1 MLEGLEGTLLTI
13 VAFVLVLGVVVVVH
27 EYGHF
32 QVARWC
38 GIAVKSFSLGMGPPI
53 ASLQDKHGTTW
64 KISAIPVGGFVSW
77 LDDTD
82 PTSTRPATE
91 EARELTNDEAR
102 RRGYFHAQ
110 PVAKRAAVTIAGPLT
125 NFIFSIIAFAAL
137 VMIVGRDV
145 TPVASLSPRID
156 GVAAAG
162 PAATAGLRAG
172 DVITAIDGAPV
183 SSFGRM
189 QELVRA
195 NPGKTATF
203 TIARDGASVTTPVTI
218 GDRTDLDRT
227 GVEHRTGFLGI
238 ERQTQAAERQIE
250 RYGPIEAVGAGA
262 TQVWDIIASTGA
274 YVGNVFSGRASAE
287 HISGPA
293 GIFAASGTVAKSAI
307 SGNGGAGEK
316 LARLALSLV
325 AWAATLSVAV
335 GIVNLLPVPILDGG
349 HLLFYGIEAA
359 RGRPLGPR
367 AQEFGYRAGMAFVAS
382 LFLFATWNDLQRF
395 KLLEFLGGMLS

>member
-1 MLEGLEGTLLTI
+1 MLAGIEGTLLTL

-27 EYGHF
+27 EFGHF

-38 GIAVKSFSLGMGPPI
+38 GIAVKSFSLGMGPPV
-53 ASLQDKHGTTW
+53 ASVQDKHGTTW

-91 EARELTNDEAR
+91 ESRDLSDEEAR

-110 PVAKRAAVTIAGPLT
+110 PVLKRAAVTLAGPLT
-125 NFIFSIIAFAAL
+125 NFLFSIVAFAAL

-145 TPVASLSPRID
+145 TPVASLSARID
-156 GVAAAG
+156 GVAAEG

-172 DVITAIDGAPV
+172 DVITAIDGTPV
-183 SSFGRM
+183 TSFGRM
-189 QELVRA
+189 QEIVRA
-195 NPGKTATF
+195 NPGKTVTF
-203 TIARDGASVTTPVTI
+203 TLVRDGATTTAPVTI
-218 GDRTDLDRT
+218 GGRADLDRT
-227 GVEHRTGFLGI
+227 GVETRKGFLGV
-238 ERQTQAAERQIE
+238 ERQTQASERRLQ
-250 RYGPIEAVGAGA
+250 RFGPIGALGAGA
-262 TQVWDIIASTGA
+262 TQVWDIISSTGA
-274 YVGNVFSGRASAE
+274 YVGNVFSGKASAA

-307 SGNGGAGEK
+307 SGGGDAGEK
-316 LARLALSLV
+316 LARLALSLL

-359 RGRPLGPR
+359 RGRPLGPK
-367 AQEFGYRAGMAFVAS
+367 AQEFGYRAGLAFVAS